1 MEEAELAGFADG
13 VERDE
18 KEEHMLTAYAGLLT
32 LDASSRASASRDNI
46 IKSQLG
52 EGIPEAQL

>member
-1 MEEAELAGFADG
+1 MVWRGM
-13 VERDE
+13 
-18 KEEHMLTAYAGLLT
+18 KKKEHMLTAYAGSLA
-32 LDASSRASASRDNI
+32 LDASSRTSPSGHNI

>member
-1 MEEAELAGFADG
+1 MLGFADG

-18 KEEHMLTAYAGLLT
+18 KEEHVLTTCAGSLA
-32 LDASSRASASRDNI
+32 LDASSRTSSSRHNI
-46 IKSQLG
+46 FKSQLG